1 MMDELLAFVKVG
13 SGFNRK
19 KKPNDVKLPFLVKI
33 MGVIKKKKLVKKLIS
48 FNIFD
53 SPYIVINYHTSKK
66 SNNRG

>member
-33 MGVIKKKKLVKKLIS
+33 MGVIKKKKIGKK
-48 FNIFD
+48 FN
-53 SPYIVINYHTSKK
+53 
-66 SNNRG
+66 